1 MSFKSKKIS
10 GFEFRAHFS
19 LEPTSNENDLSDE
32 CCGENMVYSVTLND
46 SRIIRGKKFK
56 CSNKWLLERYKL
68 SDKYALNKTITVKS
82 PGDPKFV
89 FLTAVDDKYYPS
101 FRMLIANIKEKFG
114 CKQHIIAY
122 DRGTVTKNK
131 EWMNEIN
138 SICNLEW
145 RIFDFTQMV
154 EGRVRDLESRAWKI
168 FVIAHVFAEF
178 DTVVWLDN
186 SIFFESSNLSK
197 LLAPIQSQKIG
208 DVQLPS
214 FSGHGMN
221 RATHPEMY
229 DFLPMYTNY
238 GANQTFDL
246 TGNNDPPQFESDFV
260 IVHKSEES
268 RQLLKWA
275 LLCAAESD
283 CIVPI
288 GQTRAC
294 IYTKK
299 APKLKCHRVDGSLFG
314 ILRYNM
320 EYRREI
326 EDPSFLPQ
334 ISRAHPRSTQKQL
347 KSNGMDGLFKL
358 YRRQTFRGSNA
369 DWLHKVQYGVVN
381 ANDVTN
387 GFENRKGIRQT
398 WMNDSVPGEVIRFLI
413 ADAGK
418 GEAIDVQQKL
428 EEEQAKHGD
437 LVFLHGFV
445 DIYAHIHLILILVYG
460 GFKWQQ
466 SFCANAEWVLKV
478 DDDALVHLR
487 RLAHWTGKKFR
498 PIVVQNPLV
507 YFGYI
512 YHQSIPVRDPK
523 SKWYAPKEM
532 YPNDVYPDF
541 MSGTVYLTNPA
552 TINAILL
559 HTRQIDGF
567 YLEDVFYTGILAKLA
582 NLDIL
587 LFHRR
592 QHVQAQHPKSSVLS
606 QKSAIPKLFAELFL
620 KIGLIVDERF
630 KLTDGQNGVK
640 SIPIPYRATDQCMPK
655 MDAKHGKT
663 TYGLSFRL
671 HSKGGHCDGG
681 LLICYPGMLNRH
693 ADSLDFKVKG
703 LFQIDNKKDNKVNQY
718 CSSKMQKEGIS
729 AGQIHWRG
737 IKVYT
742 MPNGTQNHETMLE
755 AYKLGTNVTQFF
767 IHLGGNGTDLLTMI
781 TVNDGKPFIDNES
794 NLQKQFREQFWNGA
808 FLREHTGLWM
818 LGLDVLP
825 SMEQQNVKLF
835 IARDCN
841 CTMEAW
847 MLYTVTMN
855 DSRIIRGKRS
865 FNCSNN
871 WLLERYKLSDKYALN
886 KTIKAR
892 RTVKSPGDPKFVFL
906 TAADDKYYPS
916 FRMLVANIKEK
927 FGCKQHIIAYDL
939 GKVTKN
945 KEWMNEIN
953 SICNLEWRIFN
964 FTQMADD
971 RVRDLK
977 SYAWKIF
984 VIAKVFSEFDTF
996 VWLDTSIFFESDN
1009 LAKLLMPIQ
1018 TGKIGS
1024 VQVPSY
1030 TGHGMNLATHP
1041 GKSIN

>member
-1 MSFKSKKIS
+1 MSFKSKKIP

-89 FLTAVDDKYYPS
+89 FLTAVDDKFYPS

-178 DTVVWLDN
+178 DTFVWLDN

-294 IYTKK
+294 IYTTK
-299 APKLKCHRVDGSLFG
+299 APKLICHRVDASLFG

-326 EDPSFLPQ
+326 ED
-334 ISRAHPRSTQKQL
+334 
-347 KSNGMDGLFKL
+347 
-358 YRRQTFRGSNA
+358 
-369 DWLHKVQYGVVN
+369 GVVN

-582 NLDIL
+582 NACDT
-587 LFHRR
+587 HSDPC
-592 QHVQAQHPKSSVLS
+592 A
-606 QKSAIPKLFAELFL
+606 
-620 KIGLIVDERF
+620 
-630 KLTDGQNGVK
+630 LT
-640 SIPIPYRATDQCMPK
+640 RAYQGWSEPT
-655 MDAKHGKT
+655 
-663 TYGLSFRL
+663 
-671 HSKGGHCDGG
+671 
-681 LLICYPGMLNRH
+681 
-693 ADSLDFKVKG
+693 
-703 LFQIDNKKDNKVNQY
+703 
-718 CSSKMQKEGIS
+718 
-729 AGQIHWRG
+729 
-737 IKVYT
+737 
-742 MPNGTQNHETMLE
+742 
-755 AYKLGTNVTQFF
+755 
-767 IHLGGNGTDLLTMI
+767 
-781 TVNDGKPFIDNES
+781 
-794 NLQKQFREQFWNGA
+794 
-808 FLREHTGLWM
+808 
-818 LGLDVLP
+818 
-825 SMEQQNVKLF
+825 
-835 IARDCN
+835 
-841 CTMEAW
+841 
-847 MLYTVTMN
+847 
-855 DSRIIRGKRS
+855 
-865 FNCSNN
+865 
-871 WLLERYKLSDKYALN
+871 
-886 KTIKAR
+886 
-892 RTVKSPGDPKFVFL
+892 
-906 TAADDKYYPS
+906 
-916 FRMLVANIKEK
+916 
-927 FGCKQHIIAYDL
+927 
-939 GKVTKN
+939 
-945 KEWMNEIN
+945 
-953 SICNLEWRIFN
+953 
-964 FTQMADD
+964 
-971 RVRDLK
+971 
-977 SYAWKIF
+977 
-984 VIAKVFSEFDTF
+984 SEF
-996 VWLDTSIFFESDN
+996 
-1009 LAKLLMPIQ
+1009 
-1018 TGKIGS
+1018 
-1024 VQVPSY
+1024 
-1030 TGHGMNLATHP
+1030 
-1041 GKSIN
+1041 